1 MRVDRKHLV
10 TREWGG
16 VLLGIF
22 VGVVLPPGRDSAYER
37 GGDVRRL
44 A

>member
-10 TREWGG
+10 TRGWGG
-16 VLLGIF
+16 VLLGI
-22 VGVVLPPGRDSAYER
+22 VGGVVQPPGRDSAYKR
-37 GGDVRRL
+37 GGDARRL